1 MFDGLLLILAFFA
14 GILGTFI
21 GGTQTFICTGFIGI
35 VVAIVQ
41 ASGGDISFLEPYILN
56 GLFLPCIIFNGS
68 VVATAVASHY
78 NEKIRGFETGRS
90 MAFIQDMRILL
101 AGELAGVAG
110 YLIYAVALYY
120 DFPIDQG
127 ALSVVIIGVLA
138 RLVLNQE
145 QFMNKSS
152 LLFLKTRSINYWSYQ
167 LLFALAISFC
177 MGVIVRYTGL
187 YTIGFSISAFSLIF
201 ALIDGS
207 FPAIHH
213 ITLVAGYAYWQTQS
227 MVLCLIFGL
236 LAHLIGLL
244 FSYVFNLECGT
255 HVDPPA
261 VAIGSL
267 SLVIFTL
274 F

>member
-41 ASGGDISFLEPYILN
+41 ACGGDVSFLEPYILN

-90 MAFIQDMRILL
+90 LAFIQDTRILL
-101 AGELAGVAG
+101 AGGLAGVAG

-120 DFPIDQG
+120 DFLIDQG

-167 LLFALAISFC
+167 LLFALAISF
-177 MGVIVRYTGL
+177 
-187 YTIGFSISAFSLIF
+187 
-201 ALIDGS
+201 
-207 FPAIHH
+207 
-213 ITLVAGYAYWQTQS
+213 
-227 MVLCLIFGL
+227 
-236 LAHLIGLL
+236 
-244 FSYVFNLECGT
+244 
-255 HVDPPA
+255 
-261 VAIGSL
+261 
-267 SLVIFTL
+267 
-274 F
+274 

>member
-1 MFDGLLLILAFFA
+1 MFDDLMLILSFFA
-14 GILGTFI
+14 GVLGTFI

-35 VVAIVQ
+35 VVAVVQ
-41 ASGGDISFLEPYILN
+41 ACGGNISFLEPYVLN

-68 VVATAVASHY
+68 VVATALAAYYSD
-78 NEKIRGFETGRS
+78 KIRGFETGRS
-90 MAFIQDMRILL
+90 LAFIQDMRILL
-101 AGELAGVAG
+101 AGGLAGVAG

-152 LLFLKTRSINYWSYQ
+152 LLFLKTRSINYWGYQ

-177 MGVIVRYTGL
+177 MGVIVKYTGL

-201 ALIDGS
+201 ALVDDG
-207 FPAIHH
+207 FPATHH
-213 ITLVAGYAYWQTQS
+213 ITLIAGYAYWQTQN
-227 MVLCLIFGL
+227 MGLCLIFGL

-244 FSYVFNLECGT
+244 FSYVFNLDCGT

-261 VAIGSL
+261 IAIGSL
-267 SLVIFTL
+267 SFVIFTL